1 MFTLILGF
9 AAALAPAAA
18 AQPRV
23 EGLQVA
29 AAKPSPSA
37 KPSAKPSPK
46 PVATPA
52 PVKDAEELDL
62 ENLER
67 LLSDDPDAKP
77 LGGPSSQPLAL
88 PNQAPLSGLIK
99 GPQGNVGNNVMNPNI
114 SLIMDGA
121 VAAFSSDQPL
131 QSGNHDPKATGFT
144 LQQVE
149 MALNSNIDVYMRFD
163 SNIVFSQFGVEIE
176 EAYAT
181 TLSLPYDLQARAGQ
195 FLTRFGR
202 ANTMHPHSWHFVD
215 QPFFLGKVFGGEN
228 NHGLGFEGSWLAP
241 LPWYTE
247 VVASA
252 TEAHGGGTARSFFGN
267 ENLGMRS
274 PTDALGMLGLR
285 QFYLLHRD
293 WSLAWGLSAMSGPNA
308 SGRTNRSDVYGG
320 DAYLKWRPLTG
331 ASFQE
336 VTLTTE
342 ALGRRRQLPGTV
354 LADHGGYGALT
365 WHFAQRW
372 GTAVRWDYGSGV
384 LNDPLDP
391 DWTGDRNKYTANL
404 TFWPTEFSR
413 IRLQGSMDR
422 PSWRPEPIYAGMLTL
437 ETVIGAHGAHHF

>member
-202 ANTMHPHSWHFVD
+202 ANS
-215 QPFFLGKVFGGEN
+215 
-228 NHGLGFEGSWLAP
+228 
-241 LPWYTE
+241 
-247 VVASA
+247 
-252 TEAHGGGTARSFFGN
+252 
-267 ENLGMRS
+267 
-274 PTDALGMLGLR
+274 
-285 QFYLLHRD
+285 
-293 WSLAWGLSAMSGPNA
+293 
-308 SGRTNRSDVYGG
+308 
-320 DAYLKWRPLTG
+320 
-331 ASFQE
+331 
-336 VTLTTE
+336 
-342 ALGRRRQLPGTV
+342 
-354 LADHGGYGALT
+354 
-365 WHFAQRW
+365 
-372 GTAVRWDYGSGV
+372 
-384 LNDPLDP
+384 
-391 DWTGDRNKYTANL
+391 
-404 TFWPTEFSR
+404 
-413 IRLQGSMDR
+413 
-422 PSWRPEPIYAGMLTL
+422 
-437 ETVIGAHGAHHF
+437 